1 MGTFCFRLVRDYPEP
16 CEGNVNQLST
26 GAKVDTLS
34 NVDACMRYNQD
45 KQVHWYQFKGNRR
58 TYFGKRK
65 TNYKKRRR

>member
-16 CEGNVNQLST
+16 CEGNEHQLST

-34 NVDACMRYNQD
+34 NANARVRYYQD
-45 KQVHWYQFKGNRR
+45 KQVYRYKFKGDCR

-65 TNYKKRRR
+65 ENN